1 MGIPLLS
8 KFVHSHGFFESHK
21 LHDTLLLID
30 GPNLMVTFNEKVN
43 NERKD
48 HFYGGDYNHF
58 CHRLIKFFDALK
70 SCNVKPII
78 VWESKTTDK
87 SQMDKK
93 LTRLNVEEEEEEEEE
108 SKSKSAEVEEIAQ
121 KTSKLSLKATKGGGG
136 KQSAKSKKE
145 PQEKEKDAPFPSSSE
160 TVNSSSKQSSTSNTG
175 NYYSQKRRPS
185 TKLWSRVIT
194 DLLGFL
200 GISQTISFHEA
211 DALMAKVADRGIG
224 APILSN
230 DSDFFFL
237 DLPGGV
243 ISMIALLDSHKVVIE
258 KKEVKDGEETVV
270 SYIACQRYSIATLER
285 VFNLQRALLT
295 TVAAPMLDFE
305 YSAVLE
311 ALTKESHRMQQMEA
325 LFRWLGG
332 CPSALKAARFLL
344 KHHRGVEG
352 LKELVTKMQYLDQAA
367 KEAAK
372 KEEEKK
378 KEEEEEEEKKKKE
391 EEEKES
397 KTASKEEKDEKEAD
411 KEGDEKEA
419 TDAEQQKKPSKLASV
434 IEEAQ
439 NAIEANAA
447 TQSITNTL
455 PKYIAEGALS
465 GAIHK
470 RVLYILINRKDIF
483 YPVVEDGS
491 LPPGMSASSCCTK
504 LCRQIYALLRRSED
518 SSAGNPANQIMRYF
532 ANEAPVA
539 VDPLYTELTTH
550 RPLPTVWEI
559 EQRMSAAVDDRQA
572 LFLNILE
579 VEPSLVM
586 KMLNLLQRHL
596 PTAYIEELTHLST
609 MMLAFAYFSRNL
621 AVELSLEYIYALM
634 VNILFTGHTSAVAEV
649 NDNRWKLLPFKS
661 LPLEGLTKY
670 DFVPNDHVKMKYGGG
685 LFLSRITHY
694 SGSFQDCLEN
704 VLFLAKVLDISDL
717 WDVNEQL
724 FGLHG
729 TFVYNLTKELLS
741 SPAPWTF
748 LKENV
753 LALKK
758 KEEGG
763 KSVTFPLWPL
773 YEDLVRLALEY
784 SGRQFEASLVDEHHQ
799 QQQQLKLVIPE
810 TKLLT
815 EQLAGKKGDKTK
827 SKPLITRGFRSKQS
841 GFFQQGRSKG
851 PNVGQAQRQPPT
863 PASMSRFPNSS
874 SSIIS
879 NRYSNP
885 SAVPTPSETGG
896 SWRRRA

>member
-93 LTRLNVEEEEEEEEE
+93 LTRLNVEEEEEEEKED
-108 SKSKSAEVEEIAQ
+108 KSKPTEVEEIAQ
-121 KTSKLSLKATKGGGG
+121 KASKLSLKATKGEGG

-160 TVNSSSKQSSTSNTG
+160 TVNNSSKQSSTSNAG

-243 ISMIALLDSHKVVIE
+243 ISMTALLDSHKVVTE
-258 KKEVKDGEETVV
+258 KEVKDGEETVF
-270 SYIACQRYSIATLER
+270 SYIACQRYSIATFER

-325 LFRWLGG
+325 LFHWLGG

-367 KEAAK
+367 TEAAK

-378 KEEEEEEEKKKKE
+378 EEREEEEEKKKKKE
-391 EEEKES
+391 EES

-439 NAIEANAA
+439 NAIEANAD
-447 TQSITNTL
+447 TQNITRSL

-491 LPPGMSASSCCTK
+491 LPPEMSASSCCTK

-518 SSAGNPANQIMRYF
+518 RSPGNPDNQIMRYF

-539 VDPLYTELTTH
+539 VDPLYTELTTR

-661 LPLEGLTKY
+661 LPLEGLSKY

-685 LFLSRITHY
+685 FLSRITHY

-729 TFVYNLTKELLS
+729 TFVYNLTKELMS

-773 YEDLVRLALEY
+773 YEDLVRLALEF
-784 SGRQFEASLVDEHHQ
+784 SGRQFEASLVDEHRQ
-799 QQQQLKLVIPE
+799 QQQQQKLVIPE

-815 EQLAGKKGDKTK
+815 EQLAGKKRDKTK

-851 PNVGQAQRQPPT
+851 PNVGTTTTTAADACLDVP
-863 PASMSRFPNSS
+863 FPKHSSSS
-874 SSIIS
+874 SSIN
-879 NRYSNP
+879 NRYSSNP

-896 SWRRRA
+896 SWRRKT

>member
-48 HFYGGDYNHF
+48 QFYGGDYNHF

-93 LTRLNVEEEEEEEEE
+93 LTRLNVEEEEEEKED
-108 SKSKSAEVEEIAQ
+108 KSKSAEVEEIAQ
-121 KTSKLSLKATKGGGG
+121 KTSKLSLKATKGGGS
-136 KQSAKSKKE
+136 KQPPKSEKE
-145 PQEKEKDAPFPSSSE
+145 PLKKDTSLPSSE

-243 ISMIALLDSHKVVIE
+243 ISMTALLDSHKVVTE
-258 KKEVKDGEETVV
+258 KEVKDGEETVL
-270 SYIACQRYSIATLER
+270 SYIACQRYSIATFER

-325 LFRWLGG
+325 LFHWLGG
-332 CPSALKAARFLL
+332 CPSALKAAQFLL
-344 KHHRGVEG
+344 KHYRGIEG

-367 KEAAK
+367 TEAAK

-378 KEEEEEEEKKKKE
+378 KKEEEEEKKKKE
-391 EEEKES
+391 EEES
-397 KTASKEEKDEKEAD
+397 KTASKEEKEEKETD

-419 TDAEQQKKPSKLASV
+419 TDEQQKKPSKLASV

-439 NAIEANAA
+439 NAIEANAD

-518 SSAGNPANQIMRYF
+518 RSPGNPANQIMRYF

-621 AVELSLEYIYALM
+621 AAELSLEYIYALM

-649 NDNRWKLLPFKS
+649 NDNRWKLLPFKR

-729 TFVYNLTKELLS
+729 TFVYNLTKELMS

-773 YEDLVRLALEY
+773 YEDLVRLALEF
-784 SGRQFEASLVDEHHQ
+784 SGRQFEASLVDEHRQ
-799 QQQQLKLVIPE
+799 QQQQQEKLVIPE

-815 EQLAGKKGDKTK
+815 EQLAGKKRDKTK

-851 PNVGQAQRQPPT
+851 PNVGQPQRKQPT

-874 SSIIS
+874 SSSSSIN
-879 NRYSNP
+879 NRYSSNP

-896 SWRRRA
+896 SWRRKT